1 MSSTGSLRMYTE
13 MSYIFDAEYTRLIDH
28 LNTMNLKQFTLDDI
42 HTRTHPC
49 MHNSAYENN
58 VNREINI

>member
-1 MSSTGSLRMYTE
+1 MSTTGSLRMYTE

-28 LNTMNLKQFTLDDI
+28 LNTMNLN
-42 HTRTHPC
+42 
-49 MHNSAYENN
+49 NSAYENN